1 VISRYFQPQRPR
13 LYAHRGAAG
22 TCPENTMAAFRAAVE
37 AGSRY
42 LELDVWASRDGVV
55 MIHHDETM
63 LRTCNDPRR
72 LSDLDLAELKQ
83 LDAGATFSSDG
94 GLSIPFRNQGIGI
107 PTLAEL
113 LREIPD
119 IFFNIEIKQ
128 AQPPIEELVLA
139 AVREAGAQEQVLL
152 AAEHDEIM
160 QRLRPLAGAIPT
172 SLSFGELTA
181 FFTWL
186 LAGCPAGY
194 QPPGAALQI
203 PETYQGMRL
212 VTEQSLAAA
221 HAVGLEMHVWTVNE
235 PADMRR
241 LLELGVD
248 GVMSD
253 FPEVLLRVAGEL
265 DF

>member
-1 VISRYFQPQRPR
+1 MKSRYFQQQRPR

-22 TCPENTMAAFRAAVE
+22 TLPENTMAAFRAAVE

-42 LELDVWASRDGVV
+42 LELDVWASRDGQVV
-55 MIHHDETM
+55 VHHDDTL

-72 LSDLDLAELKQ
+72 LGDLDLAEIKQ

-94 GLSIPFRNQGIGI
+94 GLSTPFRNQGIGI

-113 LREIPD
+113 LREFPD

-128 AQPPIEELVLA
+128 AQPPIEERVLA
-139 AVREAGAQEQVLL
+139 TVRQTGAEERVLL

-186 LAGCPAGY
+186 LAGCPPDY

-203 PETYQGMRL
+203 PEYYGDMRL

-235 PADMRR
+235 PEAMRR
-241 LLELGVD
+241 LLAMGVD

-253 FPEVLLRVAGEL
+253 FPELLLEVAGEM
-265 DF
+265 